1 MHRHLPVSAAAIA
14 ALASAAFAQDAPDAE
29 VRTIDL
35 GEGVYAL
42 ITDRA
47 GNVGVSVGEDGVFM
61 IDTQFEPLAPLLDAA
76 QREISGADVDT
87 VLNTHWHY
95 DHVRGNAYF
104 SERGAEIIAHENVKP
119 RLTTPGGNAMLGNS
133 TEPLGE
139 AYLPTREVEGDF
151 SMSLNGETL
160 NVYFEPDAHT
170 DGDLWVHF
178 VKADVIHAGDLLF
191 SGFYPFIDI
200 SAGGT
205 VDGFIAGM
213 EQIVETAGPDTQII
227 SGHGPISRESDL
239 EASIAM
245 LREGKARVQALVD
258 EGMTLEQ
265 VVAAEPLADFHEEW
279 NWGFITTER
288 MVTTFYWDITG
299 ALE

>member
-1 MHRHLPVSAAAIA
+1 MRRYAFAALLAGSVSAAAP
-14 ALASAAFAQDAPDAE
+14 AQSDVE
-29 VRTIDL
+29 VRTEDL
-35 GEGVYAL
+35 GNGVYAL

-47 GNVGVSVGEDGVFM
+47 GNVGVSIGKDGVFM
-61 IDTQFEPLAPLLDAA
+61 IDTQFETIAPLLDAA
-76 QREISGADVDT
+76 QRDISGRDVDT

-104 SERGAEIIAHENVKP
+104 AERGAEIIAHENVTP
-119 RLTTPGGNAMLGNS
+119 RLTTAGGNAMLGNS
-133 TEPLGE
+133 TEPLGA
-139 AYLPTREVEGDF
+139 AYLPTREVAGDF
-151 SMSLNGETL
+151 STSLNGETL
-160 NVYFEPDAHT
+160 EVYFEPEAHT

-178 VKADVIHAGDLLF
+178 VEADVIHAGDLLF

-200 SAGGT
+200 SAGGS

-213 EQIVETAGPDTQII
+213 EQIVEAAGPDTVII
-227 SGHGPISRESDL
+227 SGHGPISRETDL

-265 VVAAEPLADFHEEW
+265 VIAADPLADFHEEW
-279 NWGFITTER
+279 NWRFITTER